1 MRNFCMGLFK
11 IIRKKCGVF
20 FRLCEDVA
28 LTRGARAVVQI
39 EPEMRDVLRKVGIL
53 PKWAIISKMVVGR
66 RSWT

>member
-11 IIRKKCGVF
+11 IIRKKCEDF
-20 FRLCEDVA
+20 FSLCEDVA
-28 LTRGARAVVQI
+28 LTRGARAFVQI
-39 EPEMRDVLRKVGIL
+39 EAEMRDVLRKVGIL